1 MLSSI
6 AENTTIVALSTAQ
19 GVGAIGVIRLS
30 GPKAIEICN
39 KVFKGKDLLKQ
50 ASHTLHFG
58 KIADEKRVLDE
69 VVVSLFVAP
78 SSYTG
83 ENTVEI
89 SCHGSPYILKSIIE
103 LLIKNGAT
111 AANPGEFTLRAFLN
125 GKLDLTQAEAVG
137 DLIASNSESAHKI
150 AMNQMR
156 GGISNEIKRLREEL
170 IHFASMIELELDFSE
185 EDVEFANRDELK
197 DLIIKVQK
205 VLHQL
210 IETFALGNAIKEGIP
225 VVIAGKPNA
234 GKSTLLNTLLNEER
248 ALVTEIEG
256 TTRDSI
262 EDELNIGGTIFRF
275 IDTAGI
281 RQTEDVV
288 EALGVKRTLEKIES
302 AAIVLL
308 IVDLNNTTPA
318 LLKET
323 IVEINDSLQKNKAK
337 LVIIG
342 NKVDLKNLAEAK
354 AQFAEFENLHFISA
368 KEKWNIEELKES
380 LKETAQLHTLNQD
393 ETLVS
398 NTRHWEALTKA
409 NVALQTALT
418 GIDNGLTGD
427 FIAMD
432 IRASLHQLGLITGEI
447 TTDDLLGNIF
457 SKFCIGK

>member
-39 KVFKGKDLLKQ
+39 KVFKGKDLRKQ

-308 IVDLNNTTPA
+308 IVDLNNATPA

-323 IVEINDSLQKNKAK
+323 IVEINDSLQRNKAK

-380 LKETAQLHTLNQD
+380 LKETAQLHILNQD

>member
-447 TTDDLLGNIF
+447 TIDDLLGNIF

>member
-1 MLSSI
+1 
-6 AENTTIVALSTAQ
+6 
-19 GVGAIGVIRLS
+19 
-30 GPKAIEICN
+30 
-39 KVFKGKDLLKQ
+39 
-50 ASHTLHFG
+50 
-58 KIADEKRVLDE
+58 
-69 VVVSLFVAP
+69 
-78 SSYTG
+78 
-83 ENTVEI
+83 
-89 SCHGSPYILKSIIE
+89 
-103 LLIKNGAT
+103 LIKNGAT

-150 AMNQMR
+150 AINQMR

-262 EDELNIGGTIFRF
+262 EDELNIGGTISRF

-380 LKETAQLHTLNQD
+380 LKETAQLHILNQD

>member
-39 KVFKGKDLLKQ
+39 KVFKGKDLRKQ

-156 GGISNEIKRLREEL
+156 GGISNEIKKLREEL

-323 IVEINDSLQKNKAK
+323 IVEINDSLQRNKAK

-380 LKETAQLHTLNQD
+380 LKETAQLHILNQD

>member
-89 SCHGSPYILKSIIE
+89 SCHGSPYILKSTIE

-323 IVEINDSLQKNKAK
+323 IVEINDSLQRNKAK

-380 LKETAQLHTLNQD
+380 LKETAQLHILNQD

>member
-39 KVFKGKDLLKQ
+39 KVFKGKDLRKQ

-137 DLIASNSESAHKI
+137 DLIASSSESAHKI

-156 GGISNEIKRLREEL
+156 GGISNEIKKLREEL

-323 IVEINDSLQKNKAK
+323 IVEINDSLQRNKAK

-380 LKETAQLHTLNQD
+380 LKETAQLHILNQD